1 MTSPILSIASSA
13 LQVTQ
18 QALDTT
24 SHNIANVNT
33 QGYSRQRVE
42 AVAREPQFIGAG
54 FLGTGVQTA
63 TIQRLYDRFLEAQL
77 QASSAN
83 LAEVDQY
90 LRLGAQ
96 IDNLIADPDAG
107 LPSALANFFNAV
119 HDVASDPTSIPAR
132 QTLLSEAQTLTGRFH
147 SLDAR
152 LKAINRQVF
161 NDLDTTA
168 QTVTALAKQ
177 VADLN
182 RRIIAKSGS
191 APPNDLLDQ
200 RDALIQQLAE
210 KVRVSQVVQKN
221 GAVSLFIGNG
231 QALVQDVQAFE
242 LRVQPNALNPEQPEV
257 LLITPAT
264 TVTVT
269 KQIQGGEMGGSLRF
283 IGEVLEPTR
292 AKLGRIAAGLAL
304 EFNALHQTGF
314 DLDGGTGKDFFT
326 PLTIPVAQT
335 GSGTISVAYANA
347 ADLKPSDYLLEYDG
361 STYTL
366 TRLSDKTQ
374 TTLTGFPATVDGL
387 QIAFTS
393 LPTGPSTFLIR
404 PTAEAAANLQPALT
418 DPRDIQAAQVDT
430 SGGAIGDNGVAL
442 GLAALEASKILL
454 GGRATLQE
462 AYQQTAAEVG
472 TLIRSARVAQEAQD
486 ALKQQAIQA
495 REQISG
501 VNLDEEAAN
510 LLKFQQAYQAAAHV
524 VSVAQQ
530 TFDTLISAIRR

>member
-152 LKAINRQVF
+152 LKAIHRQVF

-182 RRIIAKSGS
+182 RRIIAQSGS

-257 LLITPAT
+257 LLVTPAT

-304 EFNALHQTGF
+304 EFNALHRTGF

-387 QIAFTS
+387 QIDFTS
-393 LPTGPSTFLIR
+393 PPTGPSTFLIR

-418 DPRDIQAAQVDT
+418 DPRDIQAALVDT

-454 GGRATLQE
+454 GGRATLQD
-462 AYQQTAAEVG
+462 AYQQMAAEVG
-472 TLIRSARVAQEAQD
+472 TLIRSARIAQGAQD